1 MYILLES
8 SSSYIAKASVFDINC
23 MGAVKTEK
31 DAMDWRNEN
40 IEYRDYKYMSD
51 KTIKTTA

>member
-8 SSSYIAKASVFDINC
+8 SSGCISRASVYEINC

-31 DAMDWRNEN
+31 DAMAWRDEN
-40 IEYRDYKYMSD
+40 FDYRTYKYVSE
-51 KTIKTTA
+51 KSIRG